1 MQATPRSVHAL
12 LVEDSLL
19 FAEAL
24 RALLTDADADVRLSH
39 VTRLA
44 DAERFRESPPDV
56 VLLDLT
62 LPDTEG
68 VDSVR
73 AALASLPNV
82 PIVVLTADRNAERAL
97 EVVRAGA
104 QDYLVKGAFDADVLM
119 RAMRYAVERAQSAEL
134 RHRLLQ
140 ADRLSAI
147 GRLAAGIAHE
157 VSNPAAF
164 VRANQELL
172 RTCIEAAAIAVE
184 TLPRPDAR
192 DAGSAGFTTALER
205 ARSELSA
212 AARLASET
220 STGISRIC
228 SVVSDLRAYARLE
241 PGEPAEVLPND
252 VVRDVCRLASG
263 LVRHKARLV
272 QDLEAVPPLALVPGR
287 LDQVLMNLLV
297 NAAHAIREGAPE
309 RESITVSTRP
319 RGNGV
324 LVAVEDSGIG
334 MTEEERRRAF
344 EPLFSK
350 KPRGEGMGLGLS
362 ICADIVGAQ
371 GGTIRCTSELGKGSR
386 FEVWL
391 PANEVTVAEP
401 CRDPA
406 PPPKSRPAR
415 RARVLLV
422 DDEPN
427 ILQTY
432 SILLESEFDILTAA
446 NGAETLARAEAEPGI
461 DLVIC
466 DVMMPD
472 MDAASILDEIR
483 RRHPRLVSR
492 FVLHTGGA
500 MTERT
505 RRLVDSGTFPVF
517 FKPISVAEI
526 ADAIRTLV
534 ASPPAE

>member
-1 MQATPRSVHAL
+1 MQSSPRSVHAL

-24 RALLTDADADVRLSH
+24 SALLTEAQADVRLSH

-44 DAERFRESPPDV
+44 DAERFREAPPDV

-73 AALASLPNV
+73 AALVTLPNV
-82 PIVVLTADRNAERAL
+82 PIVVLTADRNAERAI
-97 EVVRAGA
+97 EVVRTGA
-104 QDYLVKGAFDADVLM
+104 QDYLVKGAFDADALM
-119 RAMRYAVERAQSAEL
+119 RAIRYAVERAQSAEL
-134 RHRLLQ
+134 RLRLLQ
-140 ADRLSAI
+140 ADRLAAI

-172 RTCIEAAAIAVE
+172 RTCLESAALAVE
-184 TLPRPDAR
+184 TLPPAR
-192 DAGSAGFTTALER
+192 DSSAFTEALER
-205 ARSELSA
+205 VRNELFA
-212 AARLASET
+212 ATRIASET
-220 STGISRIC
+220 STGIGRIC

-241 PGEPAEVLPND
+241 PGEPAEVRPND

-272 QDLEAVPPLALVPGR
+272 QDLEKVPALALVPGR

-309 RESITVSTRP
+309 RETIVVSTRV
-319 RGNGV
+319 RGSGV
-324 LVAVEDSGIG
+324 LIGVEDSGIG

-371 GGTIRCTSELGKGSR
+371 GGSIRCTSELGKGSR

-391 PANEVTVAEP
+391 PANEIPSPEP
-401 CRDPA
+401 CPDA
-406 PPPKSRPAR
+406 HVPPKSRPTR

-432 SILLESEFDILTAA
+432 SILLESEFDIVTAA
-446 NGAETLARAEAEPGI
+446 NGAETLARAEADANI

-472 MDAASILDEIR
+472 MDAAGVLDEIR

-505 RRLVDSGTFPVF
+505 RRLVDSGSFPVF

-534 ASPPAE
+534 ANPPGE

>member
-1 MQATPRSVHAL
+1 MQPTPRSVHAL
-12 LVEDSLL
+12 LVEDSLI

-24 RALLTDADADVRLSH
+24 RALLEEAQTDVDLSH
-39 VTRLA
+39 VTRLS

-62 LPDTEG
+62 LPDTDG
-68 VDSVR
+68 VESVR
-73 AALASLPNV
+73 SALATLPGV
-82 PIVVLTADRNAERAL
+82 PIVVMTADRNSERAL

-119 RAMRYAVERAQSAEL
+119 RAIRYAVERAQSAEL

-164 VRANQELL
+164 VRANQDLL
-172 RTCIEAAAIAVE
+172 KACLDSALRAVE
-184 TLPRPDAR
+184 TLPDAV
-192 DAGSAGFTTALER
+192 DGSDGA
-205 ARSELSA
+205 SA
-212 AARLASET
+212 AVERVRNELASAVRIADET
-220 STGISRIC
+220 TTGIARIC

-241 PGEPAEVLPND
+241 PGEPAEVRAND
-252 VVRDVCRLASG
+252 VVSDVCRLASG
-263 LVRHKARLV
+263 LVRHKARLIR
-272 QDLEAVPPLALVPGR
+272 DLGEVPPLALVPGR

-309 RESITVSTRP
+309 KESIVVSTRA
-319 RGNGV
+319 RGSGV
-324 LVAVEDSGIG
+324 LIAVEDSGVG
-334 MTEEERRRAF
+334 MTSEEQRRAF
-344 EPLFSK
+344 EPLFSN

-371 GGTIRCTSELGKGSR
+371 GGTIRCTSERGKGSR

-391 PANEVTVAEP
+391 PANVALAPEP
-401 CRDPA
+401 SPCTSA
-406 PPPKSRPAR
+406 PPKNQPTR

-432 SILLESEFDILTAA
+432 AILLEDEFDVMTAA
-446 NGAETLARAEAEPGI
+446 NGAETLARVEAEPDL

-472 MDAASILDEIR
+472 MDAASVLDEIR
-483 RRHPRLVSR
+483 RSHPALVSR

-505 RRLVDSGTFPVF
+505 RRLVDSGNFPVF

-526 ADAIRTLV
+526 AKAIHSLV
-534 ASPPAE
+534 AGAPAE